1 VILPNRAGRDTV
13 VGEFPP
19 GSSIAR
25 QSICKNRRLLWD
37 RRTAAAREFEVG
49 LMKLRSVAAVG
60 HDSEFDDP
68 PREPALERVEK
79 SVRPAVLQA
88 ITSIQERYFE
98 PITLAELASEVF
110 VSRFHFS
117 RMFADAT
124 GVTPG
129 RFLTAVRLF
138 EAKRLLLTTSLN
150 VSDIVCSVGYSS
162 VGTFTSR
169 FSRAVGMTPT
179 QYREPQVAQL
189 LVAIS
194 AGFQRLP
201 PLRTLRA
208 AGRSCASL
216 QSGTGT
222 ISLQLD
228 MPRGAAPADTLVGL
242 FADAVPQCGPVAFG
256 GMANMTSGEL
266 TIHGVPSG
274 RWTAI
279 AVAQHQ
285 PGTGTGPRFSIGYSP
300 VQVAPTGESAGR
312 VRLRAP
318 AATDAPIA
326 ITLASKQ
333 SPFTQRMLAAQRP
346 HLRAVA

>member
-1 VILPNRAGRDTV
+1 MMLH
-13 VGEFPP
+13 
-19 GSSIAR
+19 
-25 QSICKNRRLLWD
+25 
-37 RRTAAAREFEVG
+37 
-49 LMKLRSVAAVG
+49 SVAAVG
-60 HDSEFDDP
+60 HGGEFDVP
-68 PREPALERVEK
+68 IREPALERVEK
-79 SVRPAVLQA
+79 SVRPAVLKA
-88 ITSIQERYFE
+88 ISSIRDRYYE
-98 PITLAELASEVF
+98 PITLADLASEVF

-179 QYREPQVAQL
+179 QYREPQVAEL

-194 AGFQRLP
+194 PTFQQVP
-201 PLRTLRA
+201 PLHVLRA

-216 QSGTGT
+216 RSGTG
-222 ISLQLD
+222 SLMMRLD
-228 MPRGAAPADTLVGL
+228 LPRGAAPANTLVGL
-242 FADAVPQCGPVAFG
+242 FADAVPQCGPVAFS
-256 GMANMTSGEL
+256 GMPNMASGEL
-266 TIHGVPSG
+266 AIQDVPAG

-285 PGTGTGPRFSIGYSP
+285 QGGGELRFSIGYSE
-300 VQVAPTGESAGR
+300 VQVSAYGRSTGQ
-312 VRLRAP
+312 VTLRAP
-318 AATDAPIA
+318 APTDAPIA

-333 SPFTQRMLAAQRP
+333 PPFSNRVLAAQQP

>member
-1 VILPNRAGRDTV
+1 
-13 VGEFPP
+13 
-19 GSSIAR
+19 
-25 QSICKNRRLLWD
+25 
-37 RRTAAAREFEVG
+37 
-49 LMKLRSVAAVG
+49 MMLRSIAAVG
-60 HDSEFDDP
+60 NDGEFGEQR
-68 PREPALERVEK
+68 REPALERVEK

-88 ITSIQERYFE
+88 ISSIQERYFE

-117 RMFADAT
+117 RMFAEAT

-179 QYREPQVAQL
+179 QYREPQVAEL

-194 AGFQRLP
+194 PTFQRLP

-216 QSGTGT
+216 QTGTGVL
-222 ISLQLD
+222 SLHLD
-228 MPRGAAPADTLVGL
+228 MPRGSAPADTLVGL
-242 FADAVPQCGPVAFG
+242 FADPVPQCGPVAFG
-256 GMANMTSGEL
+256 GMANMSSGDL
-266 TIHGVPSG
+266 TIHGVPAG

-285 PGTGTGPRFSIGYSP
+285 PGNAGPRFSIGYSA
-300 VQVAPTGESAGR
+300 VQVAPHGQSTGR
-312 VRLRAP
+312 VGLRAP
-318 AATDAPIA
+318 ASTDAPIA

>member
-1 VILPNRAGRDTV
+1 
-13 VGEFPP
+13 
-19 GSSIAR
+19 
-25 QSICKNRRLLWD
+25 
-37 RRTAAAREFEVG
+37 
-49 LMKLRSVAAVG
+49 M
-60 HDSEFDDP
+60 
-68 PREPALERVEK
+68 EK

-88 ITSIQERYFE
+88 ISSIRERYFE

-179 QYREPQVAQL
+179 QYREPQVAEL

-194 AGFQRLP
+194 PTFQRLP
-201 PLRTLRA
+201 PLRTLRE

-216 QSGTGT
+216 QTGTGVL
-222 ISLQLD
+222 SMRLD
-228 MPRGAAPADTLVGL
+228 MPRGSAPADTLVGL
-242 FADAVPQCGPVAFG
+242 FADPVPQSGPVAFG
-256 GMANMTSGEL
+256 GMANMSSGEL
-266 TIHGVPSG
+266 TIHGVPAG

-279 AVAQHQ
+279 AVAQHR
-285 PGTGTGPRFSIGYSP
+285 PGTAGPRFSIGYLP
-300 VQVAPTGESAGR
+300 VNVAPYGQTTAR
-312 VRLRAP
+312 VSLRPPAP
-318 AATDAPIA
+318 TDAPIA

>member
-1 VILPNRAGRDTV
+1 
-13 VGEFPP
+13 
-19 GSSIAR
+19 
-25 QSICKNRRLLWD
+25 
-37 RRTAAAREFEVG
+37 
-49 LMKLRSVAAVG
+49 MMLRSVAAVG
-60 HDSEFDDP
+60 DDSGFDDYRQVP
-68 PREPALERVEK
+68 ARERSETP
-79 SVRPAVLQA
+79 VRPAVLAA
-88 ITSIQERYFE
+88 IKTIQERYFE
-98 PITLAELASEVF
+98 PLTLAELASEVF

-179 QYREPQVAQL
+179 QYREPQVAEL

-194 AGFQRLP
+194 PSFQRLP
-201 PLRTLRA
+201 PLRMLRA

-216 QSGTGT
+216 QSGTGRLA
-222 ISLQLD
+222 LQLD
-228 MPRGAAPADTLVGL
+228 MPDGATPADTLVGL

-256 GMANMTSGEL
+256 GMAGMSSGQL
-266 TIHGVPSG
+266 AIHGVPTG

-285 PGTGTGPRFSIGYSP
+285 PGRLPGPKFSIGYST
-300 VQVAPTGESAGR
+300 VQVAPFGESSGR
-312 VRLRAP
+312 VGLRAP

>member
-1 VILPNRAGRDTV
+1 
-13 VGEFPP
+13 
-19 GSSIAR
+19 
-25 QSICKNRRLLWD
+25 
-37 RRTAAAREFEVG
+37 
-49 LMKLRSVAAVG
+49 MMLRSIAAVG
-60 HDSEFDDP
+60 NDSEFGEP
-68 PREPALERVEK
+68 HREPALERVEK

-88 ITSIQERYFE
+88 ISSIQERYFE

-117 RMFADAT
+117 RMFAEAT

-179 QYREPQVAQL
+179 QYREPQVAEL

-194 AGFQRLP
+194 PTFQRLP

-216 QSGTGT
+216 QTGSGVL
-222 ISLQLD
+222 SLQLD
-228 MPRGAAPADTLVGL
+228 MPRGSAPADTLVGL
-242 FADAVPQCGPVAFG
+242 FADPVPQCGPVAFG
-256 GMANMTSGEL
+256 GMAGMSSGDL
-266 TIHGVPSG
+266 TIHGVPAG

-285 PGTGTGPRFSIGYSP
+285 AGTAGPRFSIGYSA
-300 VQVAPTGESAGR
+300 VQVAPHGQSTGR
-312 VRLRAP
+312 VGLRAP
-318 AATDAPIA
+318 ASTDAPIA

>member
-1 VILPNRAGRDTV
+1 MD
-13 VGEFPP
+13 
-19 GSSIAR
+19 
-25 QSICKNRRLLWD
+25 
-37 RRTAAAREFEVG
+37 
-49 LMKLRSVAAVG
+49 
-60 HDSEFDDP
+60 
-68 PREPALERVEK
+68 K

-88 ITSIQERYFE
+88 ISSIRERYFE
-98 PITLAELASEVF
+98 PITLADLASEVF

-179 QYREPQVAQL
+179 QYREPQVAEL

-194 AGFQRLP
+194 PTLRRLP

-208 AGRSCASL
+208 AGRNCASL
-216 QSGTGT
+216 QSGTGELA
-222 ISLQLD
+222 IQLD
-228 MPRGAAPADTLVGL
+228 LPSGSAPADTLVGL
-242 FADAVPQCGPVAFG
+242 FADPVPQCGPVAFT
-256 GMANMTSGEL
+256 GMANVHSAEL
-266 TIHGVPSG
+266 TINGAPAG
-274 RWTAI
+274 QWTAI

-285 PGTGTGPRFSIGYSP
+285 PGAAGPRFSIAYST
-300 VQVAPTGESAGR
+300 VHVAPHGRSATR
-312 VRLRAP
+312 IALRAP
-318 AATDAPIA
+318 APTDAPIA

-333 SPFTQRMLAAQRP
+333 SPFTQRMLADARP

>member
-1 VILPNRAGRDTV
+1 
-13 VGEFPP
+13 
-19 GSSIAR
+19 
-25 QSICKNRRLLWD
+25 
-37 RRTAAAREFEVG
+37 
-49 LMKLRSVAAVG
+49 MLRSIAAVG
-60 HDSEFDDP
+60 NDSEFGEP
-68 PREPALERVEK
+68 RREPALERVEK

-88 ITSIQERYFE
+88 ISSIQERYFE

-117 RMFADAT
+117 RMFAEAT

-179 QYREPQVAQL
+179 QYREPQVAEL

-194 AGFQRLP
+194 PTFQRLP

-216 QSGTGT
+216 QTGSGVL
-222 ISLQLD
+222 SLQLD
-228 MPRGAAPADTLVGL
+228 MPRGSAPADTLVGL
-242 FADAVPQCGPVAFG
+242 FADPVPQCGPVAFG
-256 GMANMTSGEL
+256 GMANMNSGEL
-266 TIHGVPSG
+266 TIHGVPAG

-285 PGTGTGPRFSIGYSP
+285 AGTAGPRFSIGYSP
-300 VQVAPTGESAGR
+300 VQVAPHGQSTGR
-312 VRLRAP
+312 VGLRAP
-318 AATDAPIA
+318 ASTDAPIA

>member
-1 VILPNRAGRDTV
+1 
-13 VGEFPP
+13 
-19 GSSIAR
+19 
-25 QSICKNRRLLWD
+25 
-37 RRTAAAREFEVG
+37 
-49 LMKLRSVAAVG
+49 MLRSIAAVG
-60 HDSEFDDP
+60 NDSEFGEP
-68 PREPALERVEK
+68 RREPALERVEK

-88 ITSIQERYFE
+88 ISSIQERYFE

-117 RMFADAT
+117 RMFAEAT

-179 QYREPQVAQL
+179 QYREPQVAEL

-194 AGFQRLP
+194 PTFQRLP

-216 QSGTGT
+216 QTGSGVL
-222 ISLQLD
+222 SLQLD

-242 FADAVPQCGPVAFG
+242 FADPVPQCGPVAFG
-256 GMANMTSGEL
+256 GMANMNSGEL
-266 TIHGVPSG
+266 TIHGVPAG

-285 PGTGTGPRFSIGYSP
+285 AGTAGPRFSIGYSP
-300 VQVAPTGESAGR
+300 VQVAPHGQSTGR
-312 VRLRAP
+312 VGLRAP
-318 AATDAPIA
+318 ASTDAPIA

>member
-1 VILPNRAGRDTV
+1 
-13 VGEFPP
+13 
-19 GSSIAR
+19 
-25 QSICKNRRLLWD
+25 
-37 RRTAAAREFEVG
+37 
-49 LMKLRSVAAVG
+49 MMLRSIAAVG
-60 HDSEFDDP
+60 YDSEFGDP

-79 SVRPAVLQA
+79 SIRPAVLQA
-88 ITSIQERYFE
+88 ISSIQERYFE
-98 PITLAELASEVF
+98 PITLADLASEVF

-179 QYREPQVAQL
+179 QYREPQVAEL
-189 LVAIS
+189 LVAVS
-194 AGFQRLP
+194 AGYQRLP
-201 PLRTLRA
+201 ALRTLRA

-216 QSGTGT
+216 QSGSGVL
-222 ISLQLD
+222 SLQLD
-228 MPRGAAPADTLVGL
+228 MPRGTAPADTLVGL
-242 FADAVPQCGPVAFG
+242 FADPVPQCGPVAFG
-256 GMANMTSGEL
+256 GMAGMTSGEL
-266 TIHGVPSG
+266 TIHGVPAG

-285 PGTGTGPRFSIGYSP
+285 AGSGPRFSIGYST
-300 VQVAPTGESAGR
+300 VQVAPFGQSTGR
-312 VRLRAP
+312 VGLRAP

-346 HLRAVA
+346 NLRAVA

>member
-1 VILPNRAGRDTV
+1 
-13 VGEFPP
+13 
-19 GSSIAR
+19 
-25 QSICKNRRLLWD
+25 
-37 RRTAAAREFEVG
+37 
-49 LMKLRSVAAVG
+49 MMLRSIAAVG
-60 HDSEFDDP
+60 YESEFDDE
-68 PREPALERVEK
+68 PRAPAIERVEK

-88 ITSIQERYFE
+88 ISMIQERYYE
-98 PITLAELASEVF
+98 PITLGDLASEVF

-117 RMFADAT
+117 RMFAHAT

-169 FSRAVGMTPT
+169 FSRAVGLTPT
-179 QYREPQVAQL
+179 QYREPQVAEL

-194 AGFQRLP
+194 PTLQRLP

-216 QSGTGT
+216 QTGTGVL
-222 ISLQLD
+222 SMRLD
-228 MPRGAAPADTLVGL
+228 MPGDAAPADTLVGL
-242 FADAVPQCGPVAFG
+242 FADPVPQCGPVAFG
-256 GMANMTSGEL
+256 GSAGMSSGEL
-266 TIHGVPSG
+266 TIHGVPAG

-285 PGTGTGPRFSIGYSP
+285 PGLGGPRFSIGYST
-300 VQVAPTGESAGR
+300 VTVTADGLSTGR
-312 VRLRAP
+312 VGLRAP

-333 SPFTQRMLAAQRP
+333 SPFTQRMRAAQHP

>member
-1 VILPNRAGRDTV
+1 
-13 VGEFPP
+13 
-19 GSSIAR
+19 
-25 QSICKNRRLLWD
+25 
-37 RRTAAAREFEVG
+37 
-49 LMKLRSVAAVG
+49 MMLRSVAAVG
-60 HDSEFDDP
+60 QDWDFDD
-68 PREPALERVEK
+68 RRGEPALERVEK

-88 ITSIQERYFE
+88 ISSIQERYFE
-98 PITLAELASEVF
+98 PITLADLASEVF

-179 QYREPQVAQL
+179 QYREPQVAEL

-194 AGFQRLP
+194 PTYQRLP
-201 PLRTLRA
+201 SLRTLRA

-216 QSGTGT
+216 QSGTGVL
-222 ISLQLD
+222 SLQVD
-228 MPRGAAPADTLVGL
+228 MPIGAGPADLLVGL
-242 FADAVPQCGPVAFG
+242 FADPVPQCGPVAFG
-256 GMANMTSGEL
+256 GQANAGPGEL
-266 TIHGVPSG
+266 AVHGVPAG

-279 AVAQHQ
+279 AVAQHR
-285 PGTGTGPRFSIGYSP
+285 PGAAGPRFSIGYSA
-300 VQVAPTGESAGR
+300 VQVSPYGQSTGR
-312 VRLRAP
+312 VVLRAP
-318 AATDAPIA
+318 APTDAPIA

-346 HLRAVA
+346 HLRSVA

>member
-1 VILPNRAGRDTV
+1 
-13 VGEFPP
+13 
-19 GSSIAR
+19 
-25 QSICKNRRLLWD
+25 
-37 RRTAAAREFEVG
+37 
-49 LMKLRSVAAVG
+49 MMLRSIAAVG
-60 HDSEFDDP
+60 NDSEFGEP
-68 PREPALERVEK
+68 RREPALERVEK

-88 ITSIQERYFE
+88 ISSIQERYFE

-117 RMFADAT
+117 RMFAEAT

-179 QYREPQVAQL
+179 QYREPQVAEL

-194 AGFQRLP
+194 PTFQRLP

-216 QSGTGT
+216 QTGSGVL
-222 ISLQLD
+222 SLQLD

-242 FADAVPQCGPVAFG
+242 FADPVPQCGPVAFG
-256 GMANMTSGEL
+256 GMANMNSGEL
-266 TIHGVPSG
+266 TIHGVPAG

-285 PGTGTGPRFSIGYSP
+285 AGTAGPRFSIGYSP
-300 VQVAPTGESAGR
+300 VQVAPHGQSTGR
-312 VRLRAP
+312 VGLRAP
-318 AATDAPIA
+318 ASTDAPIA

>member
-1 VILPNRAGRDTV
+1 
-13 VGEFPP
+13 
-19 GSSIAR
+19 
-25 QSICKNRRLLWD
+25 
-37 RRTAAAREFEVG
+37 
-49 LMKLRSVAAVG
+49 MMLRSIAAVG
-60 HDSEFDDP
+60 YDSEFDDP
-68 PREPALERVEK
+68 PRAPALERVEK

-88 ITSIQERYFE
+88 ISSIQERYFE

-117 RMFADAT
+117 RIFADAT

-179 QYREPQVAQL
+179 QYREPQVAEL

-194 AGFQRLP
+194 PTLQQLP
-201 PLRTLRA
+201 PLRVLRA
-208 AGRSCASL
+208 AGHSCASL
-216 QSGTGT
+216 QTGTG
-222 ISLQLD
+222 SLTMRLD
-228 MPRGAAPADTLVGL
+228 LPRGSSPANTVVGL
-242 FADAVPQCGPVAFG
+242 FADAVPQCGPVAFS
-256 GMANMTSGEL
+256 GMPNMTSGEL
-266 TIHGVPSG
+266 VIQDVPAG

-279 AVAQHQ
+279 AIAQHQ
-285 PGTGTGPRFSIGYSP
+285 PGVGDLRFSIGYSA
-300 VQVAPTGESAGR
+300 VQVSSHGRSAGQMTM
-312 VRLRAP
+312 RAP
-318 AATDAPIA
+318 APTDAPIA

-333 SPFTQRMLAAQRP
+333 PPFSNRVLAAQQP

>member
-1 VILPNRAGRDTV
+1 
-13 VGEFPP
+13 
-19 GSSIAR
+19 
-25 QSICKNRRLLWD
+25 
-37 RRTAAAREFEVG
+37 
-49 LMKLRSVAAVG
+49 MMLRSIAAVG
-60 HDSEFDDP
+60 YDSEFDDP

-79 SVRPAVLQA
+79 SVRPAVLEA
-88 ITSIQERYFE
+88 ISSIRDRYFE
-98 PITLAELASEVF
+98 SITLADLASEVF

-179 QYREPQVAQL
+179 QYREPQVAEL

-194 AGFQRLP
+194 PSLQRLP

-216 QSGTGT
+216 QPGTGE
-222 ISLQLD
+222 LAMQLD
-228 MPRGAAPADTLVGL
+228 LPRGSAPADTLVGL
-242 FADAVPQCGPVAFG
+242 FADPVPQCGPVAFG
-256 GMANMTSGEL
+256 GRANMNSGEL
-266 TIHGVPSG
+266 TIYGAPAG
-274 RWTAI
+274 EWTAI

-285 PGTGTGPRFSIGYSP
+285 PGAAGPRFSIACST
-300 VQVAPTGESAGR
+300 VQVSPYGR
-312 VRLRAP
+312 STARAALRAP
-318 AATDAPIA
+318 APTDAPIA

-333 SPFTQRMLAAQRP
+333 SPFTQRMLATARP

>member
-1 VILPNRAGRDTV
+1 
-13 VGEFPP
+13 
-19 GSSIAR
+19 
-25 QSICKNRRLLWD
+25 
-37 RRTAAAREFEVG
+37 
-49 LMKLRSVAAVG
+49 MMLRSIAAVG
-60 HDSEFDDP
+60 HDSEFDEP
-68 PREPALERVEK
+68 PRVPALERVEK

-88 ITSIQERYFE
+88 ISSIQERYFE

-179 QYREPQVAQL
+179 QYREPQVAEL

-194 AGFQRLP
+194 PTFQRLP

-216 QSGTGT
+216 QTGTGVL
-222 ISLQLD
+222 SMQLD
-228 MPRGAAPADTLVGL
+228 MPRGSAPAETLVGL
-242 FADAVPQCGPVAFG
+242 FADPVPQCGPVAFG
-256 GMANMTSGEL
+256 GMANMSSGEL
-266 TIHGVPSG
+266 TIHGVPAG

-285 PGTGTGPRFSIGYSP
+285 PGAGGPRFSIGYQG
-300 VQVAPTGESAGR
+300 VTVAPYGQSTAR
-312 VRLRAP
+312 VGLRAP

>member
-1 VILPNRAGRDTV
+1 
-13 VGEFPP
+13 
-19 GSSIAR
+19 
-25 QSICKNRRLLWD
+25 
-37 RRTAAAREFEVG
+37 
-49 LMKLRSVAAVG
+49 MMLRSIPAVG
-60 HDSEFDDP
+60 HGIEFDAP
-68 PREPALERVEK
+68 AREPALERVDK
-79 SVRPAVLQA
+79 SVRPAVLHA
-88 ITSIQERYFE
+88 ISSIRERYFE
-98 PITLAELASEVF
+98 PITLADLASEVF

-179 QYREPQVAQL
+179 QYREPQVAEL

-194 AGFQRLP
+194 PTLRRLP

-208 AGRSCASL
+208 AGRNCASL
-216 QSGTGT
+216 QTGTGELG
-222 ISLQLD
+222 IQLD
-228 MPRGAAPADTLVGL
+228 LPAGSAPADTLVGL
-242 FADAVPQCGPVAFG
+242 FADPVPQCGPVAFT
-256 GMANMTSGEL
+256 GMANMTSSEL
-266 TIHGVPSG
+266 TIHGAPAG
-274 RWTAI
+274 QWTAI

-285 PGTGTGPRFSIGYSP
+285 PGITGPRFSIAYQA
-300 VQVAPTGESAGR
+300 VKVAPHGRSA
-312 VRLRAP
+312 VRIGLRALAP
-318 AATDAPIA
+318 TDAPIA

-333 SPFTQRMLAAQRP
+333 SPFTQRMLAAARP

>member
-1 VILPNRAGRDTV
+1 
-13 VGEFPP
+13 
-19 GSSIAR
+19 
-25 QSICKNRRLLWD
+25 
-37 RRTAAAREFEVG
+37 
-49 LMKLRSVAAVG
+49 MMLRSIAAVG
-60 HDSEFDDP
+60 YDSEFDDP
-68 PREPALERVEK
+68 PRVPALERVEK

-88 ITSIQERYFE
+88 ISSIQERYFE

-179 QYREPQVAQL
+179 QYREPQVAEL

-194 AGFQRLP
+194 PTFQRLP

-216 QSGTGT
+216 QNGTGVL
-222 ISLQLD
+222 SMQLD
-228 MPRGAAPADTLVGL
+228 MPRGSAPADTLVGL
-242 FADAVPQCGPVAFG
+242 FADTVPQCGPVAFG
-256 GMANMTSGEL
+256 GMANMSSGEL
-266 TIHGVPSG
+266 TIHGVPAG

-285 PGTGTGPRFSIGYSP
+285 PGAAGPRFSIGYSG
-300 VQVAPTGESAGR
+300 VTVAPHGPSTARMG
-312 VRLRAP
+312 LRAP
-318 AATDAPIA
+318 APTDAPIA

-346 HLRAVA
+346 HLRAAA

>member
-1 VILPNRAGRDTV
+1 
-13 VGEFPP
+13 
-19 GSSIAR
+19 
-25 QSICKNRRLLWD
+25 
-37 RRTAAAREFEVG
+37 
-49 LMKLRSVAAVG
+49 MMLRSVAAVG
-60 HDSEFDDP
+60 HGGEFDVP
-68 PREPALERVEK
+68 TREPALERVEK
-79 SVRPAVLQA
+79 SVRPAVLKA
-88 ITSIQERYFE
+88 ISSIRDRYFE
-98 PITLAELASEVF
+98 PITLADLASEVF

-179 QYREPQVAQL
+179 QYREPQVAEL

-194 AGFQRLP
+194 PTLQQLP
-201 PLRTLRA
+201 PLRVLRA
-208 AGRSCASL
+208 AGRSCATL
-216 QSGTGT
+216 QSGTG
-222 ISLQLD
+222 SLAMRLD
-228 MPRGAAPADTLVGL
+228 LPRGSAPANTLIGL
-242 FADAVPQCGPVAFG
+242 FADAVPQCGPVAFSG
-256 GMANMTSGEL
+256 APNMSSGEL
-266 TIHGVPSG
+266 SLENVPAG

-285 PGTGTGPRFSIGYSP
+285 PGAGDLRFSIGYSS
-300 VQVAPTGESAGR
+300 VQVSPYGRSTGQVSLRPPAP
-312 VRLRAP
+312 
-318 AATDAPIA
+318 TDAPIA
-326 ITLASKQ
+326 ITLASKEP
-333 SPFTQRMLAAQRP
+333 PFSNRLPAAQQP

>member
-1 VILPNRAGRDTV
+1 MMLR
-13 VGEFPP
+13 
-19 GSSIAR
+19 SIAP
-25 QSICKNRRLLWD
+25 
-37 RRTAAAREFEVG
+37 
-49 LMKLRSVAAVG
+49 VG
-60 HDSEFDDP
+60 HDGEFDDP
-68 PREPALERVEK
+68 PRGPALHRVEK
-79 SVRPAVLQA
+79 PVRTAVLQA
-88 ITSIQERYFE
+88 ISSIQERYFE

-110 VSRFHFS
+110 LSRFHFS

-124 GVTPG
+124 GLTPG

-179 QYREPQVAQL
+179 QYREPQVAEL

-194 AGFQRLP
+194 PTFQRLP

-216 QSGTGT
+216 QTGTGVL
-222 ISLQLD
+222 SMQLD
-228 MPRGAAPADTLVGL
+228 LPRGSAPADTLVGL
-242 FADAVPQCGPVAFG
+242 FADPVPQRGPVAFG
-256 GMANMTSGEL
+256 GMAGMSSGEL
-266 TIHGVPSG
+266 TIHGVPAG

-285 PGTGTGPRFSIGYSP
+285 PGAGGPRFSIGYQDVTVSP
-300 VQVAPTGESAGR
+300 FGQSTAR
-312 VRLRAP
+312 VGLRAP
-318 AATDAPIA
+318 APTDAPIA
-326 ITLASKQ
+326 ITLASHQ

>member
-1 VILPNRAGRDTV
+1 
-13 VGEFPP
+13 
-19 GSSIAR
+19 
-25 QSICKNRRLLWD
+25 
-37 RRTAAAREFEVG
+37 
-49 LMKLRSVAAVG
+49 MMLRSIAAVG
-60 HDSEFDDP
+60 NDSEFGEP
-68 PREPALERVEK
+68 RREPALERVEK

-88 ITSIQERYFE
+88 ISSIQERYFE

-117 RMFADAT
+117 RMFAEAT

-179 QYREPQVAQL
+179 QYREPQVAEL

-194 AGFQRLP
+194 PTFQRLP

-216 QSGTGT
+216 QTGSGVL
-222 ISLQLD
+222 SLQLD
-228 MPRGAAPADTLVGL
+228 MPRGSAPADTLVGL
-242 FADAVPQCGPVAFG
+242 FADPVPQCGPVAFG
-256 GMANMTSGEL
+256 GMANMNSGEL
-266 TIHGVPSG
+266 TIHGVPAG

-285 PGTGTGPRFSIGYSP
+285 AGTAGPRFSIGYSP
-300 VQVAPTGESAGR
+300 VQVAPHGQSTGR
-312 VRLRAP
+312 VGLRAP
-318 AATDAPIA
+318 ASTDAPIA